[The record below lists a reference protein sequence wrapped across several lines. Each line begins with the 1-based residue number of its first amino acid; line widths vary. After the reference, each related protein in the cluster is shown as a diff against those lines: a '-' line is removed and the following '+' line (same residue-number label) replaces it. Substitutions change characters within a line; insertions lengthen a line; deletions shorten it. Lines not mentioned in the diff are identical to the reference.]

1 MKNPFASDPCT
12 GSLPPFGDLSSFIYG
27 LFGKFT
33 PFKTNTRKDK
43 RDAAVLPF
51 QLKKT
56 VVLVGMMGSG
66 KTAIGTALAQ
76 RLGVPFLD
84 SDAEIVAAANMTIAE
99 IFARD
104 GEPFFRK
111 KETQVLDRLL
121 RGAPAILSTGGGAFL
136 QPGNRHLI
144 AERGVSLWLRADLP
158 LLWSRVR
165 HKTTRPL
172 LMTDDPYATLK
183 SIFEERDPIYAK
195 AQLSVEADASYSIE
209 TMTDRVIEALSSNAT
224 ILEMI

>member
-1 MKNPFASDPCT
+1 MPPQC
-12 GSLPPFGDLSSFIYG
+12 GSATFIYG
-27 LFGKFT
+27 LFREIT
-33 PFKTNTRKDK
+33 PFKLSGSKDK

-76 RLGVPFLD
+76 RVSVPFLD
-84 SDAEIVAAANMTIAE
+84 SDAEIEAASNMTIAE

-104 GEPFFRK
+104 GEAFFRE
-111 KETQVLDRLL
+111 KETQVLKRLL
-121 RGAPAILSTGGGAFL
+121 TGEPAVLSTGGGAFL
-136 QPGNRHLI
+136 QSRNREI
-144 AERGVSLWLRADLP
+144 IDRKGVSLWLRADLD

-172 LMTDDPYATLK
+172 LLTDNPRATLK
-183 SIFEERDPIYAK
+183 EIYDARQPIYAK
-195 AQLSVEADASYSIE
+195 AHLVVDADPAFSIE
-209 TMTDRVIEALSSNAT
+209 KMTDQVVAT
-224 ILEMI
+224 LARDQNILETAA

>member
-1 MKNPFASDPCT
+1 MSPV
-12 GSLPPFGDLSSFIYG
+12 GDLSSFIYG

-33 PFKTNTRKDK
+33 PFKTFIRKDK

-76 RLGVPFLD
+76 RLNVPFLD
-84 SDAEIVAAANMTIAE
+84 SDAEIVTASNMSIAE

-104 GEPFFRK
+104 GEAFFRD

-121 RGAPAILSTGGGAFL
+121 GGTPSVLSTGGGAFL
-136 QPGNRHLI
+136 QPRNRELI
-144 AERGVSLWLRADLP
+144 GEHGVSLWLQADLQ

-172 LMTDDPYATLK
+172 LLTDDPYATLK
-183 SIFEERDPIYAK
+183 AIYEERNPIYAK

-209 TMTDRVIEALSSNAT
+209 AMTDRVVEKLASDKT
-224 ILEMI
+224 ILETL